1 MKTLLNK
8 LAKID
13 PNYLVLFIIVA
24 GFVTLILSYALQ
36 SELKIN

>member
-13 PNYLVLFIIVA
+13 PNYLVLFIIVI
-24 GFVTLILSYALQ
+24 GFITLILSYALQ
-36 SELKIN
+36 TELKIN